1 MGGKTK
7 RTFKVSLMLM
17 LSLSFALA
25 GCGGNNN
32 NGNSSSAGEGDKS
45 GNAATQTAGSDAGSD
60 KVKPFEVS
68 VFIGAAGQ
76 QPTPDN
82 KIYKKIKEE
91 TGATFNM
98 EFLAG
103 DINQK
108 LGVMI
113 AGQDYPDL
121 ITGNAKLV
129 TAGAYIPLEDL
140 IEEHAPN
147 LKAHYADYWNMMKD
161 PSDGH
166 IYVLPNYGVY
176 NGKVNSSYYSGP
188 AFWVQKAVLK
198 EFGYPQIKTLDEYF
212 DLIAKYKEKY
222 PTIDGSPTIGFEI
235 LNYDWKN
242 WGLFNPP
249 QHLIGHPNDGGVVVN
264 DGVAEIFADKDYAKK
279 YYQKLNEVNE
289 RGLLDK
295 ETFVQNSDQYLAKLS
310 SGTVLGMFDQHWNFG
325 TAEDALTTQGKI
337 ERTYVGLPLVYDTA
351 TKDYYR
357 DRPVLNLNNG
367 FGISIN
373 AKDPV
378 KIIKLLETLIS
389 EDWQK
394 TLAWGIEGEDYYLNE
409 EGRFMRTQE
418 QRDQATDATWQLAN
432 KAKSMFEYLPK
443 IEGSY
448 SDGNATGPAEQP
460 EEYQAGLKPYDK
472 EFLDAY
478 GFQTYVDFFSEPPQN
493 PVYYPAW
500 SIDLIDGSDAKIA
513 NTKLNEL
520 STKFLPQAI
529 LAKPGDFD
537 KVWNDYTSEIGK
549 VNIKAYED
557 RINELIKWRI
567 DNWSK

>member
-1 MGGKTK
+1 MGGKSKT
-7 RTFKVSLMLM
+7 TFKFSLIML
-17 LSLSFALA
+17 LSLSFTLA

-32 NGNSSSAGEGDKS
+32 TKNNAKAEETGGAQTTAAATTGDKIE
-45 GNAATQTAGSDAGSD
+45 
-60 KVKPFEVS
+60 PFNISIFLGE
-68 VFIGAAGQ
+68 AGQ

-91 TGATFNM
+91 TGASFNF

-113 AGQDYPDL
+113 AGQDYPDMM
-121 ITGNAKLV
+121 TGNTKL
-129 TAGAYIPLEDL
+129 TAAGAYIPLEDL
-140 IEEHAPN
+140 IEQYAPN

-161 PSDGH
+161 PNDGH
-166 IYVLPNYGVY
+166 IYILPNYGVY
-176 NGKVNSSYYSGP
+176 NGKVNSAYYSGP
-188 AFWVQKAVLK
+188 AFWIQKAILK
-198 EFGYPQIKTLDEYF
+198 EFGYPKVKTLDEYF
-212 DLIAKYKEKY
+212 DLIEKYKEKY
-222 PTIDGSPTIGFEI
+222 PKIDGSPTIGFEI
-235 LNYDWKN
+235 LNSDWRN
-242 WGLFNPP
+242 WGLFNAP

-264 DGVAEIFADKDYAKK
+264 DGVAEIFADKDYAKQ
-279 YYQKLNEVNE
+279 YYQKLNEVNQK
-289 RGLLDK
+289 GLIDK
-295 ETFVQNSDQYLAKLS
+295 ETFVQNYDQYMAKLS

-325 TAEDALTTQGKI
+325 SAEESLTTQNKI

-357 DRPVLNLNNG
+357 DRAALNLNNG

-378 KIIKLLETLIS
+378 KIIKLLDTLIS

-394 TLAWGIEGEDYYLNE
+394 TFAWGIEGEDYIVNE
-409 EGRFMRTQE
+409 KGRFMRTQE

-432 KAKSMFEYLPK
+432 KAKSLYSWMPK
-443 IEGSY
+443 IEGSFN
-448 SDGNATGPAEQP
+448 DGNATGVSEQP
-460 EEYQAGLKPYDK
+460 EEYQAGLKPFDK

-478 GFQTYVDFFSEPPQN
+478 GFNSYVDFFSEPPAN

-500 SIDLIDGSDAKIA
+500 SIDLVEGSDAKIA
-513 NTKLNEL
+513 STKLNEL
-520 STKFLPQAI
+520 STKFLPKAI
-529 LAKPGDFD
+529 LASPAEFDSVWGDYVGEV
-537 KVWNDYTSEIGK
+537 KKANV
-549 VNIKAYED
+549 KAYED
-557 RINELIKWRI
+557 KINEQIKWRI